1 MPCTLHLLIDVVP
14 HNARQRFEAA
24 GQLDSLHISQHRA
37 ASQSDPVLIHAG
49 SVVVLKTNAT
59 EVDIDRNRSE
69 QPVMMVPS
77 FLYSALDMQTLRMAE
92 ELALLGGG
100 DCKAVNMEVHC
111 IVDDRLSKLDNQI
124 IRLNDESVTVKDALQ
139 SSDVRYPKCMRDYR
153 VSSTSFLHDV
163 LQSTPE
169 NFTPLKYV
177 LHVESNDGSLGMTSL
192 QRHYI
197 LVNPCTTINDSPLLR
212 QEYV

>member
-1 MPCTLHLLIDVVP
+1 M
-14 HNARQRFEAA
+14 
-24 GQLDSLHISQHRA
+24 
-37 ASQSDPVLIHAG
+37 
-49 SVVVLKTNAT
+49 VLKTNAT
-59 EVDIDRNRSE
+59 EVDIDENRIK

-77 FLYSALDMQTLRMAE
+77 FLYSALDLQTLRMAE

-111 IVDDRLSKLDNQI
+111 IIDDRLSKLDNQTI
-124 IRLNDESVTVKDALQ
+124 WLNDESVSVKDALQ
-139 SSDVRYPKCMRDYR
+139 ASDVRYPNSMRDYR

-177 LHVESNDGSLGMTSL
+177 LHVECNGGLLGMTSL
-192 QRHYI
+192 QRHRI
-197 LVNPCTTINDSPLLR
+197 LANPCTTINVSSLLH
-212 QEYV
+212 QEHV